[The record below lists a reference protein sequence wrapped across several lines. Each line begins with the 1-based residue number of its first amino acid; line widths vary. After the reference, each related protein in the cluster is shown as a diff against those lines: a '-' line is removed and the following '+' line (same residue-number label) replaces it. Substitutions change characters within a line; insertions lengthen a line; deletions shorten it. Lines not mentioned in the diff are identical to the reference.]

1 MKKKN
6 ARWIQH
12 THLFRKDEYECSAC
26 GYKADKPYRNCPRCE
41 TIMRGSKSDPSWV
54 DEMEFFDAI
63 FDD

>member
-6 ARWIQH
+6 ARWIH
-12 THLFRKDEYECSAC
+12 RTHLFRKDEYECSSC
-26 GYKADKPYRNCPRCE
+26 GYTSDKALRICPRCKKD
-41 TIMRGSKSDPSWV
+41 MRGVEFDPSWV